1 MAKVEE
7 VLADDPDLEHFTAYT
22 GAGAPRFYMA
32 LNPDLPND
40 NASPLYQPHKR
51 KAPGEVC
58 LMPRKVRRDARCSQC
73 GGKLGLGVRA
83 RNLWNGCWWVRLRF
97 CSLRCDGLYRLGR
110 HEGDDPNL
118 LVRGHPQS

>member
-1 MAKVEE
+1 MPLRSTNPTKGSRQERSVSC
-7 VLADDPDLEHFTAYT
+7 LERSGETQ
-22 GAGAPRFYMA
+22 GAP
-32 LNPDLPND
+32 D
-40 NASPLYQPHKR
+40 
-51 KAPGEVC
+51 V
-58 LMPRKVRRDARCSQC
+58 
-73 GGKLGLGVRA
+73 GGNWGLGVRA